1 MQRGQGR
8 LQQKRGRRHCASWS
22 RVAFFGCHIL
32 CSLVCD
38 ASLTSDSGTPTCFM
52 PCFCNISVT
61 DFVVPTLLFQPNVP
75 NLASSSFST
84 SANALSMFFPTSVG
98 NMLAKQYV
106 QCVAANTHQV
116 PHVAKRL
123 PSFLRRRRHASSRK
137 QAKLV
142 QSLGGRLVSELSASA

>member
-1 MQRGQGR
+1 MGVRRKMAR
-8 LQQKRGRRHCASWS
+8 LAKS
-22 RVAFFGCHIL
+22 RFSGCYIL

-61 DFVVPTLLFQPNVP
+61 DFVCPTLLFQPNVP
-75 NLASSSFST
+75 SLASSSFST
-84 SANALSMFFPTSVG
+84 SANALSIFFPTSISNV
-98 NMLAKQYV
+98 LAKQQAQSV
-106 QCVAANTHQV
+106 VPNTHQV
-116 PHVAKRL
+116 PHIAKRL

-142 QSLGGRLVSELSASA
+142 QSPGGRPVSELNASA